1 MKENCWS
8 KTLLGVYNYLETIAG
23 AIDKITMK
31 TALNSFKFSKNNY
44 EKNNVYNISNK
55 LIDLSERKITLI
67 NLKIL
72 IEECLKNLAKSDA
85 LILIARY
92 INKQKIG
99 DIALKHSLSNR
110 TIFRKLNTAEGKFM
124 NALIRL
130 GYNTLRLKNMLK
142 NEHWIL
148 NYYESLA
155 SKNGKEDFVLENVSL
170 EKVVAL

>member
-31 TALNSFKFSKNNY
+31 TALNSFQFSKNNY

-72 IEECLKNLAKSDA
+72 VVECL
-85 LILIARY
+85 
-92 INKQKIG
+92 
-99 DIALKHSLSNR
+99 
-110 TIFRKLNTAEGKFM
+110 
-124 NALIRL
+124 
-130 GYNTLRLKNMLK
+130 
-142 NEHWIL
+142 
-148 NYYESLA
+148 
-155 SKNGKEDFVLENVSL
+155 
-170 EKVVAL
+170 